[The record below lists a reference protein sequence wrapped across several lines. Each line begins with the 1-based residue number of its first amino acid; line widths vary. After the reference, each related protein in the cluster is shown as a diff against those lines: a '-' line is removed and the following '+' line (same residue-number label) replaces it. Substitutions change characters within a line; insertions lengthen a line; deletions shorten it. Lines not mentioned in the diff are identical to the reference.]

1 MWAKGSQT
9 HGSPKGMS
17 FRWEQPRF
25 CDWPQDPQM
34 NNPTFYQMCDISGVQ
49 TLTLVWIAATSWTEP
64 NPSKI
69 YQDLLR
75 LLELLFCW
83 AAVENGL
90 HLMFGLPRDWRR
102 SASAGAGGSTKKIP
116 KKNGGLLTS
125 ALVTRMRMAPE
136 ALLKITAWGI
146 LAKNFA
152 LVSSPDSRLDIN
164 ETKGQK
170 QPHRTSVVWNNSIVK
185 GQDPWHVGH
194 P

>member
-34 NNPTFYQMCDISGVQ
+34 NNPTFYQMCDISG
-49 TLTLVWIAATSWTEP
+49 A
-64 NPSKI
+64 KI

-116 KKNGGLLTS
+116 KNRGLLTS